1 VAQAL
6 AAGIPQLVRPMAF
19 DQPDNAA
26 RVQRLGV
33 GLSIRPDHYLPHTVV
48 RMLHTLLNSQDV
60 LTKCRFYSDVIHPDT
75 GLAVACNAIEAV
87 AANSETRP

>member
-1 VAQAL
+1 
-6 AAGIPQLVRPMAF
+6 MAF

-33 GLSIRPDHYLPHTVV
+33 GLSIRPDHYIPHTVV
-48 RMLHTLLNSQDV
+48 RMLHTLLNSQGV

-87 AANSETRP
+87 AELPKPPNNSLRPLGRHRPGT